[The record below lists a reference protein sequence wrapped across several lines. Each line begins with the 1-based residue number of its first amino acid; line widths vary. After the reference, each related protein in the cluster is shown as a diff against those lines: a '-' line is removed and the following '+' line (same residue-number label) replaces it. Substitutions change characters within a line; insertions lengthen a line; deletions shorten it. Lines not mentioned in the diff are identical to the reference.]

1 MVNQAINPRTGKV
14 IFPKNNVLSYGFD
27 QSQNK
32 ELMEKLPPQYML
44 IECDCFSDLLALP
57 SVCCFVNPT
66 ILLKEE
72 LAELLE
78 MRLEEL

>member
-1 MVNQAINPRTGKV
+1 MKNKVINPRTGNV
-14 IFPKNNVLSYGFD
+14 IFPKSNVLSYGFD

-57 SVCCFVNPT
+57 SVFHFINPN
-66 ILLKEE
+66 ILSNKE

-78 MRLEEL
+78 MKLEE